1 MSVQQPTHP
10 SRPAVHLRAIQY
22 YRERETREREGG
34 REVYKLTILA
44 STFFCDSCG
53 SNSRTV
59 VVGVCAPDL
68 YRIVLESNQITLTVN
83 LDLPSEN

>member
-10 SRPAVHLRAIQY
+10 SRPAVHLRAIEY
-22 YRERETREREGG
+22 YRKRGTEREREG
-34 REVYKLTILA
+34 RAVYMLTILA
-44 STFFCDSCG
+44 STFFCGSCG
-53 SNSRTV
+53 SNRSTV
-59 VVGVCAPDL
+59 VVGVCSPDL